1 MNKKLYYL
9 TWIWTDLWIWESNPN
24 DNDYFV
30 LVKRLTYTVPGTITR
45 SRKVCNVTED
55 RNIISQHLYSRDIY
69 RYRSFIRDSSIRSIV
84 KR

>member
-45 SRKVCNVTED
+45 SRKVCNITED
-55 RNIISQHLYSRDIY
+55 RNIISQHYIVSIHTDIDHLLE
-69 RYRSFIRDSSIRSIV
+69 IAV
-84 KR
+84 LEVL